1 MRKRDDRDLRE
12 EPAGGFQI
20 PPSRNPVE
28 EEVESFGPTLS
39 NGIAE
44 SHGRFI
50 FSVLKVLHT
59 DTKVAAPVFSPI
71 NSE

>member
-1 MRKRDDRDLRE
+1 MD
-12 EPAGGFQI
+12 
-20 PPSRNPVE
+20 

-44 SHGRFI
+44 SYGRFI

-59 DTKVAAPVFSPI
+59 DTKWLHQFSIPSTVNEGSFFPASPPAFVVACLVDFCRF
-71 NSE
+71 N